1 MTDTSESKST
11 EAINDVVSEAVTET
25 VAAATEVAEAVADAE
40 NTGKKAD
47 EFIRTRKGDSIGNTA
62 KRQRLLKKEPDTWVC
77 FMIMSDGYKMISS
90 SFSRT

>member
-11 EAINDVVSEAVTET
+11 EGIKDVVSEAVTET
-25 VAAATEVAEAVADAE
+25 VVAATKDAEPVVDAE
-40 NTGKKAD
+40 NTEKNAD
-47 EFIRTRKGDSIGNTA
+47 EFIRTRKGDNIGNTA

-77 FMIMSDGYKMISS
+77 FMIMSDGYKMISF